1 MKITYT
7 GQNLK
12 IGAEVKKN
20 IQEKLSHFEKYSDKL
35 IEAHIILKKE
45 KFILHAEVS
54 VSIKGL
60 KAVGKGKS
68 DENIFVAIDEA
79 YLKAE
84 KQLKR
89 FREKTKDHHKSVH
102 RQSSIRKGLKLVKA
116 DLAETETAE
125 TAI

>member
-12 IGAEVKKN
+12 IGTAVKKN
-20 IQEKLSHFEKYSDKL
+20 IEEKLSRFEKYSSKL
-35 IEAHIILKKE
+35 VEGHAILKKE
-45 KFILHAEVS
+45 KFIFYAEIS
-54 VSIKGL
+54 VSAKGF
-60 KAVGKGKS
+60 KAVGHGKS

-89 FREKTKDHHKSVH
+89 FREKGKDHHKSVH
-102 RQSSIRKGLKLVKA
+102 RQSSIRKGLKLVQSEI
-116 DLAETETAE
+116 AESEASE
-125 TAI
+125 SIV